1 MLLLDQVVHIDADNA
16 DVITM
21 LMKRKP
27 SEVAHNVDIVEST
40 FAVTPNLILEPC
52 HTYVVVMTML
62 MQ

>member
-27 SEVAHNVDIVEST
+27 SEVAHNVEST
-40 FAVTPNLILEPC
+40 YIYSGGNANADAVTIKA
-52 HTYVVVMTML
+52 T
-62 MQ
+62 